1 MITDKILKEQIQNL
15 VQQTIQAEDL
25 SEKSKDLSHDNN
37 AIKIKKTK
45 TNKQTNKQKK
55 TTTRIKSKSFFSNIF
70 YARLNDNDIVDKN
83 FCFDTYVLVTKN
95 TNPFS
100 LERKISDALVTKIYV
115 HYTFEQSDFKRNF
128 VIMNQVFRQQ
138 AKTKVEKDFYKL
150 MNSSSFE
157 IDCRN
162 NIDKCNFKAIY
173 DEIEE
178 ISYLQRY
185 ASLYF

>member
-1 MITDKILKEQIQNL
+1 MITDKILKEQFQNL
-15 VQQTIQAEDL
+15 VQQTIQVEDL

-45 TNKQTNKQKK
+45 TNKQTNKKK
-55 TTTRIKSKSFFSNIF
+55 TTTRIKSRSFFSNIF

-95 TNPFS
+95 TNPFF
-100 LERKISDALVTKIYV
+100 LEKKISDALVTKIYV

-128 VIMNQVFRQQ
+128 VIMNQVSRQQ

-150 MNSSSFE
+150 MTSSNFE
-157 IDCRN
+157 NDCRN
-162 NIDKCNFKAIY
+162 NIDNCNIKAIY

-178 ISYLQRY
+178 ISYVQRY